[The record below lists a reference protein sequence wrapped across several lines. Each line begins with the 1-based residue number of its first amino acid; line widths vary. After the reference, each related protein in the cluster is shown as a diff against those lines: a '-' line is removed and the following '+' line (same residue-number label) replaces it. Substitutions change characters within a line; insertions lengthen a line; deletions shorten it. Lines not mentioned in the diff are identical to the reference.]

1 MTCAQVLSL
10 IEENTAAAL
19 HYGIDRVFEEPN
31 TVVYYNM
38 GASAVQV
45 RRALSAPYMRGRY
58 LSLPT
63 WCPHLCRRAGV
74 RRHVLRLPGELQMG
88 GWVDVRRRG
97 RRRSCPLTCL

>member
-1 MTCAQVLSL
+1 MCLPQVLSL

-45 RRALSAPYMRGRY
+45 RRALSAPYLGRRY
-58 LSLPT
+58 LSLPV
-63 WCPHLCRRAGV
+63 PSSLSPCRCAEPY
-74 RRHVLRLPGELQMG
+74 LLPI
-88 GWVDVRRRG
+88 
-97 RRRSCPLTCL
+97 

>member
-1 MTCAQVLSL
+1 MLSSPCSSPFQPLIQPIIPTLHHIQVLSL

-45 RRALSAPYMRGRY
+45 SVATYSSYQVKNPY
-58 LSLPT
+58 PK
-63 WCPHLCRRAGV
+63 P
-74 RRHVLRLPGELQMG
+74 
-88 GWVDVRRRG
+88 D
-97 RRRSCPLTCL
+97 

>member
-1 MTCAQVLSL
+1 MLSL

-45 RRALSAPYMRGRY
+45 SVATYSAYQ
-58 LSLPT
+58 
-63 WCPHLCRRAGV
+63 V
-74 RRHVLRLPGELQMG
+74 RLQMG
-88 GWVDVRRRG
+88 GRADVRRRG